1 MTAPEQLPPGVAP
14 DEIVGI
20 IGLLSD
26 THMPLRRRWLP
37 PELPAIFADVDLLLH
52 AGDVGP
58 LSVLD
63 ELGRIAPVV
72 AVHGNDES
80 EEAQRQLPYQQVV
93 SVGGVRILLWH
104 SHFPDW
110 DEEMAFRQDDD
121 LYRSLERSVEQGKRA
136 GAQVVVFGHWHIPLH
151 YHKDGITVV
160 NPGGLASA
168 NAFSRMKRY
177 TVARLVITRDGT
189 PHITHVDLADPARP
203 YVPTI
208 DWDAGFM
215 AAWHQFSVSILEPDV
230 EPLVPFLRSHMS
242 RDQLIALRFAIDQM
256 GQPIWEGEDR
266 LLTVD
271 DFSAALDK
279 HRALLPDE
287 LYHHVHGLI
296 ETWRAT
302 TA

>member
-1 MTAPEQLPPGVAP
+1 MCWRLLPKEMRSPPCAIIVLRQKMPRGRSSMTAPEQLPPGVAP

-110 DEEMAFRQDDD
+110 DEEMAFR
-121 LYRSLERSVEQGKRA
+121 
-136 GAQVVVFGHWHIPLH
+136 
-151 YHKDGITVV
+151 
-160 NPGGLASA
+160 
-168 NAFSRMKRY
+168 
-177 TVARLVITRDGT
+177 
-189 PHITHVDLADPARP
+189 
-203 YVPTI
+203 
-208 DWDAGFM
+208 
-215 AAWHQFSVSILEPDV
+215 
-230 EPLVPFLRSHMS
+230 
-242 RDQLIALRFAIDQM
+242 
-256 GQPIWEGEDR
+256 
-266 LLTVD
+266 
-271 DFSAALDK
+271 
-279 HRALLPDE
+279 
-287 LYHHVHGLI
+287 
-296 ETWRAT
+296 
-302 TA
+302 